1 MNGGTPIPLLGSPVA
16 GIAGTGFRSIFEHAP
31 LAAARCD
38 PEGMIV
44 EMNRAFE
51 QVVGANLGGRSP
63 LRISDLV
70 PQQDRDATAGLLRE
84 LLNCARDCVRMEGSA
99 ASGFTNNWTAWRL
112 PGSGEGLMDAVIVA
126 EPSGDAAS
134 IENLLQSQRWE
145 AVGRLA
151 GGVVHDFN
159 NLLTGVM
166 LYCDLL
172 LRSMDAD
179 DRRRRYADEM
189 RSAIAQATGLMRQL
203 LLFAR
208 PQGMDTSALCLN
220 EIAESMHGLLGRLIG
235 ENIALDLQLDQ
246 KLGLVR
252 IDQVQAQQILL
263 NLVLNARDAL
273 PEGGRIVVES
283 ANCKLQPVIGS
294 ALPWR
299 DITAL
304 PCVLLAVGDNGRGMD
319 EKIRERLFEPF
330 FTTKTAG
337 KGTGLGMT
345 IVRRIVTA
353 NRGMIQVASEPGR
366 GTRVMV
372 VLPRALQLV
381 QPQFTQTE
389 FSVAGISAAKASSLS
404 GLSTTPLQEIKESH
418 I

>member
-1 MNGGTPIPLLGSPVA
+1 
-16 GIAGTGFRSIFEHAP
+16 
-31 LAAARCD
+31 
-38 PEGMIV
+38 
-44 EMNRAFE
+44 
-51 QVVGANLGGRSP
+51 
-63 LRISDLV
+63 
-70 PQQDRDATAGLLRE
+70 
-84 LLNCARDCVRMEGSA
+84 
-99 ASGFTNNWTAWRL
+99 
-112 PGSGEGLMDAVIVA
+112 MDAVIVA

-172 LRSMDAD
+172 LTSMDAG

-220 EIAESMHGLLGRLIG
+220 EIAESMHGLLTRLIG
-235 ENIALDLQLDQ
+235 ENIALDLQLDP

-283 ANCKLQPVIGS
+283 ANCKLQS
-294 ALPWR
+294 APRCRGVTLPRCHVSCWR
-299 DITAL
+299 LAITA
-304 PCVLLAVGDNGRGMD
+304 AEWTRESANGSLNHSL
-319 EKIRERLFEPF
+319 RL
-330 FTTKTAG
+330 
-337 KGTGLGMT
+337 
-345 IVRRIVTA
+345 
-353 NRGMIQVASEPGR
+353 GR
-366 GTRVMV
+366 
-372 VLPRALQLV
+372 Q
-381 QPQFTQTE
+381 
-389 FSVAGISAAKASSLS
+389 AKAR
-404 GLSTTPLQEIKESH
+404 GWG
-418 I
+418 